1 MIKFTLSPSVE
12 DAFEALMS
20 QAQIDARTLGI
31 GQRID
36 AYLDQFKPTERM
48 RHILAMFA
56 ALENQCELCQRLP
69 AIESEA
75 NRSDQETTEPTRK
88 LFE

>member
-1 MIKFTLSPSVE
+1 MIEFTLSPSVE

-31 GQRID
+31 SQRID

-48 RHILAMFA
+48 RHTLAMFA
-56 ALENQCELCQRLP
+56 TLENQFVLCQRLL
-69 AIESEA
+69 AVESEA
-75 NRSDQETTEPTRK
+75 NRSDQKTTEPTRK